1 MVICGVCC
9 CYALHPDEFSPCKLR
24 APDLRLILDY
34 FRTQFFETT
43 SPTCWASLGV
53 VVGNSSV
60 LCGVCCCYALHPN
73 EFSPCKLRAT
83 DLRLILDNF
92 RTQLFEP
99 TSPNCWAS
107 LGVVGGNSLVLF
119 GVCCCYAL
127 HPDELSPCKPRAPD
141 PQLIL
146 HYFKTQMFETTS
158 PACWASLGVVVGNS
172 SVICGVYCFYALH
185 PN

>member
-1 MVICGVCC
+1 M
-9 CYALHPDEFSPCKLR
+9 
-24 APDLRLILDY
+24 
-34 FRTQFFETT
+34 
-43 SPTCWASLGV
+43 
-53 VVGNSSV
+53 GNSSV

-107 LGVVGGNSLVLF
+107 LGVVVGNSLVIC

-127 HPDELSPCKPRAPD
+127 HPDELSPCKPRAQD
-141 PQLIL
+141 LRLIL
-146 HYFKTQMFETTS
+146 DNVKNICSIPLPPPVGHHWGLLWVIPQFSVAFAVAMPCALINYHL
-158 PACWASLGVVVGNS
+158 ASQGRHIHN
-172 SVICGVYCFYALH
+172 
-185 PN
+185 